1 MNKPAGTSKSKLMKL
16 NPYPEYKDSGVMWLG
31 KVPTHWAVIPNR
43 GAFIEVNDQNHPH
56 EEMLSVTISRG
67 VIKQSTLLDDSST
80 KDGSRIDRS
89 SYKLVKPGDIAYN
102 KMRAWQ
108 GAIGVS
114 TYRGIISPAY
124 VVERPREGNGP
135 DFLHYLLRTPAF
147 AREAERN
154 SYGIASDMWS
164 LRPEHFKT
172 IRSCLPPPEEQA
184 CIVRFL
190 DHADEQ
196 IQHYIAGKE
205 RLIALLEEQRQAL
218 VHQAVTQGLDPNV
231 RLRPSGV
238 EWLGDVPEHWEMR
251 RLGQCTSVSG
261 GATPSMEVNRFWGGS
276 VPWVTPKDMKKDVI
290 SDSSM
295 KVTDAAIHET
305 SLQLVEPP
313 VVLMVVRG
321 MILARRVPIAYTT
334 TPVTIN
340 QDMKALRTLRGTD
353 AIFLAYSLNSVQEAF
368 KPLIDEAGHGTRRLP
383 TERWRELPITMP
395 PPSEQR
401 AIIEYLDNTKAEINA
416 AIDRSRRQI
425 DLMNEYRTRL
435 IADVV
440 TGQLDVREADKKFSE
455 DNNLAL
461 SPWDDIQGLESISAE
476 GGGQRHLR
484 EKEKTDGSG
493 NS

>member
-196 IQHYIAGKE
+196 IHRYIASKE
-205 RLIALLEEQRQAL
+205 RLIALMEEERQAIIQ
-218 VHQAVTQGLDPNV
+218 QAVTRGLDPNV
-231 RLRPSGV
+231 RLKDSGV
-238 EWLGDVPEHWEMR
+238 EWLGDMPEHWEVTRTRFLFKEVDR
-251 RLGQCTSVSG
+251 RSSTGNETHLSMSQVLGLV
-261 GATPSMEVNRFWGGS
+261 PSHQVEQ
-276 VPWVTPKDMKKDVI
+276 TLI
-290 SDSSM
+290 SDSYVGG
-295 KVTDAAIHET
+295 KLCEKGD
-305 SLQLVEPP
+305 LVLNRLKAHLGVFALADQKGVISPDYSVFRKRLALEMEYFTQVLRLPALRPELRIRSKGIVEGFWRLYTGDLFDIRLPVPP
-313 VVLMVVRG
+313 V
-321 MILARRVPIAYTT
+321 AEQ
-334 TPVTIN
+334 VTIVDN
-340 QDMKALRTLRGTD
+340 LSRMTGKLNATIART
-353 AIFLAYSLNSVQEAF
+353 
-368 KPLIDEAGHGTRRLP
+368 
-383 TERWRELPITMP
+383 
-395 PPSEQR
+395 
-401 AIIEYLDNTKAEINA
+401 
-416 AIDRSRRQI
+416 RRQI

-435 IADVV
+435 TADVV
-440 TGQLDVREADKKFSE
+440 TGQLDVHEA
-455 DNNLAL
+455 
-461 SPWDDIQGLESISAE
+461 
-476 GGGQRHLR
+476 
-484 EKEKTDGSG
+484 
-493 NS
+493 

>member
-196 IQHYIAGKE
+196 IQRYIASKE
-205 RLIALLEEQRQAL
+205 RLIALLEEERQAL
-218 VHQAVTQGLDPNV
+218 VHEAVTRGLDPNV
-231 RLRPSGV
+231 RLKDSGA
-238 EWLGDVPEHWEMR
+238 EWRGDVPEHWETV
-251 RLGQCTSVSG
+251 RLGSMGRFSKGNGGTKEDEVPAGVPCIRYGDIYTSHKYFIEASRACIKPEKTSEYTPLRFGDILFAGSGETIEEIGKSAVNLIKEPAYSG
-261 GATPSMEVNRFWGGS
+261 G
-276 VPWVTPKDMKKDVI
+276 DVI
-290 SDSSM
+290 IFRPTVRVNAEFTGYATDSP
-295 KVTDAAIHET
+295 AAQ
-305 SLQLVEPP
+305 LQKSVMGRGFTVMHIYGNQLKNLQIALPPIEEQESIVEH
-313 VVLMVVRG
+313 
-321 MILARRVPIAYTT
+321 
-334 TPVTIN
+334 IN
-340 QDMKALRTLRGTD
+340 QGTARIGD
-353 AIFLAYSLNSVQEAF
+353 TIA
-368 KPLIDEAGHGTRRLP
+368 
-383 TERWRELPITMP
+383 
-395 PPSEQR
+395 
-401 AIIEYLDNTKAEINA
+401 
-416 AIDRSRRQI
+416 RSRRQI
-425 DLMNEYRTRL
+425 ALMNEYRTRL

-440 TGQLDVREADKKFSE
+440 TGQLDVCEAAEVVLKDESNFPGTR
-455 DNNLAL
+455 NFLA
-461 SPWDDIQGLESISAE
+461 
-476 GGGQRHLR
+476 
-484 EKEKTDGSG
+484 
-493 NS
+493 